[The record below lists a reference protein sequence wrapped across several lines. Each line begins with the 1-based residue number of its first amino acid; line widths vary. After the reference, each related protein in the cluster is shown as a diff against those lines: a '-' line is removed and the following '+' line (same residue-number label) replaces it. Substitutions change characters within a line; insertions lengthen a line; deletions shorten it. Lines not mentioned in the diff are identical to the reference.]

1 MNMQTLIGI
10 SIGSFLITLLLT
22 PLVRNAFLRYNLVD
36 EPDGGRKLH
45 QRAVPRIGGIPIA
58 IAYVAPY
65 VLLSLVSESGS
76 HLFATMP
83 LIVPLILSAG
93 VVFLTGL
100 LDDII
105 GLAPWQKLAG
115 QLLASVGAYASG
127 VRISSL
133 AGYQVAD
140 WLSLP
145 LTLVWLVMCA
155 NAFNLIDG
163 LDGLASGMGLFAT
176 LTTFLAA
183 ILHGNDTL
191 ALVTLPLAGALL
203 GFLRYNFNPASVFL
217 GDSGSLLI
225 GFLLGSYGVIWSQ
238 KSATLLGM
246 TAPLMAL
253 AIPLLDV
260 CLSIARRWLRGQPI
274 FTADRGHI
282 HHRLLD
288 LGMTDRRVVLV
299 LYAVCGFYAG
309 LSLLQSVL
317 SNQVGGLIIIL
328 FCAATWV
335 GIQHLGYN
343 EFYAAGRTLR
353 SGAVQRLVHG
363 HLAVQSFEKRIQS
376 AQTAEECWEVIR
388 ESSQMFE
395 FTRLQASLLKEEFET
410 RRPGVELPS
419 WQLRVPLG
427 EAGYINLW
435 CEFGRRHKS
444 GILIPWVEALR
455 AHVPARLQSIH
466 RQCGMAPTDTESLV
480 HLAEEV
486 GGQRGPSPTRAT
498 SSAADLLAREQV

>member
-1 MNMQTLIGI
+1 MTMQTLIGI
-10 SIGSFLITLLLT
+10 SIVSFFITLLLT
-22 PLVRNAFLRYNLVD
+22 PLVRNAFLKYNLVD

-65 VLLSLVSESGS
+65 VLLLLVSSSGS
-76 HLFATMP
+76 DLFATMP

-100 LDDII
+100 LDDVI

-115 QLLASVGAYASG
+115 QLLAGVGAYASG
-127 VRISSL
+127 VRISSI
-133 AGYQVAD
+133 AGYAVAD

-145 LTLVWLVMCA
+145 LTLVWLVMCS

-163 LDGLASGMGLFAT
+163 LDGLAAGMGFFAT

-183 ILHGNDTL
+183 VLAGNQTL

-246 TAPLMAL
+246 TAPLMAV

-274 FTADRGHI
+274 FSADRGHI

-288 LGMTDRRVVLV
+288 LGITHRRVVLI
-299 LYAVCGFYAG
+299 LYAVCGFYAA
-309 LSLLQSVL
+309 LSLLQSVM

-328 FCAATWV
+328 FCAATWI

-343 EFYAAGRTLR
+343 EFDAAGRTLR

-363 HLAVQSFEKRIQS
+363 QMAIQAFEKRIQS
-376 AQTAEECWEVIR
+376 ATSPAECWQAIS
-388 ESSQMFE
+388 ESSKMFE
-395 FTRLQASLLKEEFET
+395 VNRLQAQLLQEEFESDT
-410 RRPGVELPS
+410 ARAGAPS
-419 WQLRVPLG
+419 WQVRVPLG
-427 EAGYINLW
+427 ESGFINLW
-435 CEFGRRHKS
+435 FEFGRTHKS

-455 AHVPARLQSIH
+455 ARVPSKLQQI
-466 RQCGMAPTDTESLV
+466 RRDRETAPTDIESLV
-480 HLAEEV
+480 QLAKEV
-486 GGQRGPSPTRAT
+486 AGGQHSE
-498 SSAADLLAREQV
+498 SAAPMPGLAARERI

>member
-1 MNMQTLIGI
+1 MDMQTLIGI
-10 SIGSFLITLLLT
+10 SLVPFFITLLLT
-22 PLVRNAFLRYNLVD
+22 PLVRNAFIRYNLVD
-36 EPDGGRKLH
+36 EPDGARKLH

-58 IAYVAPY
+58 IAYVTPY
-65 VLLSLVSESGS
+65 VLLALVAESHS
-76 HLFATMP
+76 NLFATMP

-100 LDDII
+100 LDDVI
-105 GLAPWQKLAG
+105 GLAPWEKLAG
-115 QLLASVGAYASG
+115 QLVAGVGAYASG

-133 AGYQVAD
+133 AGQHVAE

-183 ILHGNDTL
+183 VLHGNESL

-260 CLSIARRWLRGQPI
+260 CLSVTRRWLRGQPI

-288 LGMTDRRVVLV
+288 LGMTHRRVVLI
-299 LYAVCGFYAG
+299 LYAVCGFYAA
-309 LSLLQSVL
+309 LSLLQSLL

-328 FCAATWV
+328 FCAATWI

-343 EFYAAGRTLR
+343 EFDAAGRTLR

-363 HLAVQSFEKRIQS
+363 QMAIQAFEKRIQS
-376 AQTAEECWEVIR
+376 ARSAEECWKVIR
-388 ESSQMFE
+388 ESSEIFD
-395 FTRLQASLLKEEFET
+395 FTRLEASLLKEEFET
-410 RRPGVELPS
+410 ERCGVEAPS
-419 WQLRVPLG
+419 WQLRIPLG
-427 EAGYINLW
+427 ESGYINVW

-444 GILIPWVEALR
+444 GILVPWVEALR
-455 AHVPARLQSIH
+455 AHVPPKLSDICR
-466 RQCGMAPTDTESLV
+466 RREMAPTDIDSLV
-480 HLAEEV
+480 NLAGEV
-486 GGQRGPSPTRAT
+486 GGVQGIEPAT
-498 SSAADLLAREQV
+498 AAAELLSREQF